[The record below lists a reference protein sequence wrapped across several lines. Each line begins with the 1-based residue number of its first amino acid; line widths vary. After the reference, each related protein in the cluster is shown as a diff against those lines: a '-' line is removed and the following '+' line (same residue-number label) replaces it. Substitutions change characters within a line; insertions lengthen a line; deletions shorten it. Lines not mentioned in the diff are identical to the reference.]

1 MFKKV
6 KMVLALWAL
15 LLGQQGSAL
24 ALVVY
29 DVASDFS
36 FVSNPNGP
44 WSYGYETVLGGSFA
58 TYGAQSTINGMQTW
72 SVNPF
77 DLPSVSFNPTASDI
91 TFAATTLLA
100 GHVNLHPGA
109 NNEVSVI
116 RFTAPVAGTYSLS
129 GDFNMRSFSP
139 FGTNSTDVHVVL
151 GNNIAAQLFGNGVTV
166 SGFGD
171 SSAFSTTLV
180 LNASDFVDFAVGPN
194 GTVPFQSYLGDTTQL
209 NARFELNPNTVPEPN
224 TFFLAAMG
232 IGFLVLRQQKKR

>member
-1 MFKKV
+1 ML
-6 KMVLALWAL
+6 KMIKLLFALLGL
-15 LLGQQGSAL
+15 LLGQQGSVFAL
-24 ALVVY
+24 PVY

-44 WSYGYETVLGGSFA
+44 WSYGYETVLGGSFTA
-58 TYGAQSTINGMQTW
+58 YGAQSTINGMQTW
-72 SVNPF
+72 SIIPF
-77 DLPSVSFNPTASDI
+77 DLPSVNFNPTASDI
-91 TFAATTLLA
+91 TFASTTLLA
-100 GHVNLHPGA
+100 GQVNLHPGA

-129 GDFNMRSFSP
+129 GDFNMRSFG
-139 FGTNSTDVHVVL
+139 GTNSTDVHVIL

-171 SSAFSTTLV
+171 DSAFSTTLV